1 MALLMDDD
9 RDSDAGEPRSAGSNF
24 RVGGGA
30 GCLAAFLFGLPTFC
44 IVLFIGAMAECGPGS
59 GCGDKRMFIARNLA
73 IVLAL
78 AVAFGLSIRVLV
90 RRSRLR
96 GTEAAPRA
104 WAVALAFPFV
114 LAVGLLFAWLALAI
128 VGLT

>member
-1 MALLMDDD
+1 MDDD
-9 RDSDAGEPRSAGSNF
+9 RDSEAGERRTAGGTVW
-24 RVGGGA
+24 VGVGS
-30 GCLAAFLFGLPTFC
+30 GCLAALLFVVPIGL
-44 IVLFIGAMAECGPGS
+44 IVLYAGAMAECGPGS

-78 AVAFGLSIRVLV
+78 ASLFGLAIRVLV

>member
-1 MALLMDDD
+1 MDDA
-9 RDSDAGEPRSAGSNF
+9 RDTNEPRSAGSDF

-30 GCLAAFLFGLPTFC
+30 GCLAAFLFALPIGF
-44 IVLFIGAMAECGPGS
+44 IVLFAGAMAECGPGS

-73 IVLAL
+73 VVLAL
-78 AVAFGLSIRVLV
+78 AALFGLSIRVLV

-96 GTEAAPRA
+96 GTAAAPRA

-114 LAVGLLFAWLALAI
+114 VVVGLFLAWLALASFGVI
-128 VGLT
+128 AF